1 MPLRACA
8 DAMGCDARAH
18 LFPQSVLEQLKALFT
33 GLDPLPPGKISPT
46 VGLNIGRMQ
55 VDRTKLIFWDLGGS
69 KALRSLWEKYYAEA
83 HGLLYVVDASDPARF
98 DESRDVLRQ
107 LRNNPDL
114 AGIPLLVF
122 ANKQVRAMPGAR
134 MLRSTRPPTWMTARA
149 MPPYGVRR
157 GAIIGFCSAAIRALA
172 STHALNVCN
181 AVKCATPSSA
191 QRASR
196 RAAGRTERSNASRGD
211 GAIRPAAGP
220 ELLTTPERRRCG
232 SALRRGH

>member
-1 MPLRACA
+1 MFSLLYGFWKYFFKKAEFQILIVGVDNA
-8 DAMGCDARAH
+8 GKT
-18 LFPQSVLEQLKALFT
+18 SVLEQLKALFT

-107 LRNNPDL
+107 LHNNPDL

-122 ANKQVRAMPGAR
+122 ANKQDAPGAVTPHEVMAR
-134 MLRSTRPPTWMTARA
+134 FDLQQDESSSQPQNVVGVAALSGEGIEDGIHWLVEALRTSP
-149 MPPYGVRR
+149 
-157 GAIIGFCSAAIRALA
+157 RALA
-172 STHALNVCN
+172 LTGQG
-181 AVKCATPSSA
+181 SS
-191 QRASR
+191 
-196 RAAGRTERSNASRGD
+196 
-211 GAIRPAAGP
+211 
-220 ELLTTPERRRCG
+220 
-232 SALRRGH
+232 